1 MAPARAF
8 LAIPKGDKACPCRRN
23 GLRGSRAQ
31 GKLSVGRR
39 KYGGGSLPKR
49 AIRADS
55 TDLVST
61 ILARYLNGL

>member
-8 LAIPKGDKACPCRRN
+8 LAIPKGDKAALAAEMACADRARKAAVRRT
-23 GLRGSRAQ
+23 AQ
-31 GKLSVGRR
+31 IRR
-39 KYGGGSLPKR
+39 RLAAKR
-49 AIRADS
+49 AIRADF